1 MNGQKKTL
9 ANQLITL
16 VLPKLKGLSEKN
28 AKKVL
33 ATVEK
38 ASGDIAKK
46 YVKLVQEQE
55 KEAAKAKAKADRLK
69 KKVAEKEAKKKEKL
83 AKKAAEMKQVA
94 QLMAKEATPAPVKSV
109 TKSAAKPKVKVVKK

>member
-9 ANQLITL
+9 ANQLSSL

-38 ASGDIAKK
+38 SVGDIAKK
-46 YVKLVQEQE
+46 YVKLVQDQE
-55 KEAAKAKAKADRLK
+55 KEAAKA
-69 KKVAEKEAKKKEKL
+69 
-83 AKKAAEMKQVA
+83 KQVA
-94 QLMAKEATPAPVKSV
+94 QLMAKEAAPAAP
-109 TKSAAKPKVKVVKK
+109 KSAAKAPVKPKAKVIKK

>member
-1 MNGQKKTL
+1 
-9 ANQLITL
+9 
-16 VLPKLKGLSEKN
+16 LKGLSEKN

-33 ATVEK
+33 ETVEK

-55 KEAAKAKAKADRLK
+55 KEAAKVKAKADRLK
-69 KKVAEKEAKKKEKL
+69 KKAAEKEAKKKEKL

-94 QLMAKEATPAPVKSV
+94 QLMAKETAPAPVKSA
-109 TKSAAKPKVKVVKK
+109 TKSNPKPKAKVVKK

>member
-9 ANQLITL
+9 AHQLSAI

-38 ASGDIAKK
+38 SVGEIAKK
-46 YVKLVQEQE
+46 YVKWLF
-55 KEAAKAKAKADRLK
+55 
-69 KKVAEKEAKKKEKL
+69 
-83 AKKAAEMKQVA
+83 
-94 QLMAKEATPAPVKSV
+94 
-109 TKSAAKPKVKVVKK
+109 